1 MDETVKIEDSE
12 LIKSF
17 NSGSES
23 AFDELVRKYST
34 QMFKVAYGFLRKHED
49 AEEVVQ
55 DAFVK
60 VYKNLKTFRGDSS
73 FSTWLHRILI
83 NLARNKYQ
91 WNKRRGEL
99 QKISISEKRQVPD
112 GSDAG
117 DIDFAD
123 MTRSPHVMIEKK
135 EEGERIMAAIANLP
149 ETLRESIVLRHL
161 EDMSYE
167 DIAKVTG
174 ANIGTVKSRIS
185 RAREALTKVLKNN
198 SGIPARA
205 LGGCQHE

>member
-1 MDETVKIEDSE
+1 MNDAVKTEDSE
-12 LIKSF
+12 LVKSF

-34 QMFKVAYGFLRKHED
+34 QMFKVAYGFLRNNED

-55 DAFVK
+55 DTFVK

-73 FSTWLHRILI
+73 FSTWVYRILI

-91 WNKRRGEL
+91 WNKRRGEQ
-99 QKISISEKRQVPD
+99 QKISISEKRQTPD
-112 GSDAG
+112 GGDAG

-123 MTRSPHVMIEKK
+123 MAHAPQAMMEKS
-135 EEGERIMAAIANLP
+135 EENERIMSAIAGLP
-149 ETLRESIVLRHL
+149 ETLKESIVLRHL
-161 EDMSYE
+161 EDMRYE

-174 ANIGTVKSRIS
+174 ANIGTVKSRLS
-185 RAREALTKVLKNN
+185 RAREALTKILKKT
-198 SGIPARA
+198 
-205 LGGCQHE
+205 

>member
-1 MDETVKIEDSE
+1 MDDTIKIEDAE

-17 NSGSES
+17 NSGYEP
-23 AFDELVRKYST
+23 AFDELVMRYGT
-34 QMFKVAYGFLRKHED
+34 QMFKVAYGFLRSHED

-55 DAFVK
+55 DTFVK

-91 WNKRRGEL
+91 WNKRRGEQ
-99 QKISISEKRQVPD
+99 QKISISEKRQNPD

-123 MTRSPHVMIEKK
+123 VSNSPQKIKEKA
-135 EEGERIMAAIANLP
+135 EEEERIMSAIATLP
-149 ETLRESIVLRHL
+149 ETLRESLVLRHL
-161 EDMSYE
+161 EDMRYE
-167 DIAKVTG
+167 AIAKLTG
-174 ANIGTVKSRIS
+174 ANIGTVKSRLS
-185 RAREALTKVLKNN
+185 RAREALTKILK
-198 SGIPARA
+198 SDAGK
-205 LGGCQHE
+205 

>member
-1 MDETVKIEDSE
+1 MDETVKIGDSE

-23 AFDELVRKYST
+23 AFDELVRRYST
-34 QMFKVAYGFLRKHED
+34 QMFKVAYGFLRSNED

-55 DAFVK
+55 DTFVK

-91 WNKRRGEL
+91 WNKRRGEQ
-99 QKISISEKRQVPD
+99 QKISISEKRQTPD
-112 GSDAG
+112 GGDAG

-123 MTRSPHVMIEKK
+123 MTQSPHALTEKN
-135 EEGERIMAAIANLP
+135 EEDERIMIAIANLP

-161 EDMSYE
+161 EDMRYE
-167 DIAKVTG
+167 DIARIMG
-174 ANIGTVKSRIS
+174 ANIGTVKSRLS
-185 RAREALTKVLKNN
+185 RARGALAKVLKNEKR
-198 SGIPARA
+198 S
-205 LGGCQHE
+205 